1 MGFRKKKSL
10 IDQAGDYVEQVKPH
24 AEAAIVSAY
33 DFVQETVVPALA
45 DAREKAGPV
54 IADARDKAVPVI
66 ADARAKA
73 APVIAAGAAKA
84 AGRAAAARDLADA
97 KVAELKGEKPKKKGR
112 LKKLVLFAGVAG
124 GVAFVAKKLQGGGQ
138 SDNWQSSYN
147 PSPAPTPPSTP
158 PTPSAPQAGVDDT
171 GGASPDEALSDAVEA
186 PHPTTTPDQ
195 PAEVVDLE
203 EGKDT

>member
-45 DAREKAGPV
+45 DAREKAGPAL
-54 IADARDKAVPVI
+54 ADARDKAAPVI

-112 LKKLVLFAGVAG
+112 VRKIVLFAGVAA
-124 GVAFVAKKLQGGGQ
+124 GVALAAKKLQGGGQ

-147 PSPAPTPPSTP
+147 PSPAPAPPSTP
-158 PTPSAPQAGVDDT
+158 PAAPAGVDDT

-186 PHPTTTPDQ
+186 PHPATTPDQ

-203 EGKDT
+203 EGRDS

>member
-45 DAREKAGPV
+45 DAREKAGPAL
-54 IADARDKAVPVI
+54 ADARDKAAPVI

-97 KVAELKGEKPKKKGR
+97 KVAELKGEKPKKRGR
-112 LKKLVLFAGVAG
+112 ARKVVLFAGVAA
-124 GVAFVAKKLQGGGQ
+124 GVAFAAKKLQGGGR

-158 PTPSAPQAGVDDT
+158 PAAPAGVDDT

-186 PHPTTTPDQ
+186 PHPATTPDQ

-203 EGKDT
+203 EGRDS